1 MSQDTRLTNE
11 NQIALLNTNNET
23 LEIQIKHTI
32 CNGIKN
38 MKHLRDQSHKNMQ
51 DLNTENY
58 ERNQSSK

>member
-1 MSQDTRLTNE
+1 MSRDTRLTNE

-32 CNGIKN
+32 YNGIKN

>member
-1 MSQDTRLTNE
+1 MSQDMRLTNE
-11 NQIALLNTNNET
+11 NPIALLNTNNKT

-32 CNGIKN
+32 YNGIKN

>member
-32 CNGIKN
+32 YNGIKN

>member
-11 NQIALLNTNNET
+11 NQIPLLNTNNET

-32 CNGIKN
+32 YNGIKN

>member
-32 CNGIKN
+32 YNSIKN